1 MLNRCESSHAFLK
14 KYLGGKKTRQSLYT
28 TWRKME
34 AAIRDRLMNIE
45 VSAAAERGSTPLTLD
60 RKLFQS
66 VFGVVTW
73 HALHKVVDH
82 CQTTEYPLKPCT
94 GLFTQSM
101 GLPCAHICDAKRH
114 LR

>member
-1 MLNRCESSHAFLK
+1 
-14 KYLGGKKTRQSLYT
+14 
-28 TWRKME
+28 ME

-114 LR
+114 LRGLVIEDFDKH